1 MNDTSTLSL
10 DDLYPCLSPDTQ
22 CMLIFSVGS
31 LGFRFGP
38 MRVQDAGP
46 HVTKALEMDVPM
58 FVSFDCG
65 PDVDWDLVADLH
77 GMGPAAAAENAEV
90 DA

>member
-1 MNDTSTLSL
+1 MVDAKAIFV
-10 DDLYPCLSPDTQ
+10 DELYPSLSADTP

-38 MRVQDAGP
+38 MRAEDAGP

-58 FVSFDCG
+58 FVSFECG
-65 PDVDWDLVADLH
+65 KEVDWDLVADLH
-77 GMGPAAAAENAEV
+77 GKGPAAPAEKAEG
-90 DA
+90 DL